1 MVVDTRGRGSFLS
14 HLFGRGIPIGLAA
27 LKERAQIGLQTGV
40 KWLIGMGVDYLLAA
54 ALAIVALSLLVGA
67 AVDGLAAAGLP
78 EWAASLI
85 LAAVAGGLAFLFFQK
100 GKKRSLDD
108 TRRREEDVE
117 RTNVPPSRTLT
128 VRLVRE
134 KNVSVP
140 ASGSAGRDHRPRGSG
155 RKGGRT
161 RKTRVTRSHRL
172 RVTEGP
178 DVRALRQS
186 GSRR

>member
-1 MVVDTRGRGSFLS
+1 MVVDMRGRGPFLAR
-14 HLFGRGIPIGLAA
+14 LFGRGIPVGLAA

-40 KWLIGMGVDYLLAA
+40 KWLLGVGVDCLLAA

-67 AVDGLAAAGLP
+67 AVDGLVAAGLP
-78 EWAASLI
+78 GWAASLI

-108 TRRREEDVE
+108 ARRREEDVE
-117 RTNVPPSRTLT
+117 RTPVAPSRTLT

-134 KNVSVP
+134 KNVSDP
-140 ASGSAGRDHRPRGSG
+140 TFGSAGGDPRPRGRA
-155 RKGGRT
+155 RKGARS
-161 RKTRVTRSHRL
+161 RKARAIRSRRL
-172 RVTEGP
+172 QVTEGP